1 MLLLGLRDRSHVTN
15 LTEGFPVCRELQACT
30 PKVSGR
36 NVNLFGLQM
45 VMNPAK

>member
-1 MLLLGLRDRSHVTN
+1 MLLLGLRDRAHVTN
-15 LTEGFPVCRELQACT
+15 LTEGLPVCKELQACT

-36 NVNLFGLQM
+36 NVNLFGLLM